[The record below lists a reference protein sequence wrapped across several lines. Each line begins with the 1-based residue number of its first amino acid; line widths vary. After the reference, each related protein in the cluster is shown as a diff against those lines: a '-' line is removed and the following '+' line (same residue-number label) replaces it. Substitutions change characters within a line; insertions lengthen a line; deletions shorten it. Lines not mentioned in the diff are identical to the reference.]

1 MTTTYSIVPF
11 SGSTDFKGISIAS
24 TTVATPTTVHTV
36 PGSQG
41 ATLPDLLTIDLENIH
56 TVAVPYT
63 ATWGGVSATGDVM
76 TGVVLPGQTLRICTQ
91 KPIRNALVVGI
102 ASATITWIDGAS
114 YTGVASKL
122 IAHGHVQR
130 QLT

>member
-11 SGSTDFKGISIAS
+11 SGSTDFRGISVAS
-24 TTVATPTTVHTV
+24 TTLATPTTVHT
-36 PGSQG
+36 SQAS
-41 ATLPDLLTIDLENIH
+41 ATLPDLVTLDLVNTH

-63 ATWGGVSATGDVM
+63 VTWGGVTGTSDVL
-76 TGVVLPGQTLRICTQ
+76 TGLVLPGQTLRVCTQ
-91 KPIRNALVVGI
+91 KPIRNALLVGV
-102 ASATITWIDGAS
+102 ASVTLTWVDGVS
-114 YTGVASKL
+114 YTGVLSKL

>member
-1 MTTTYSIVPF
+1 MTTTYSVVPF

-24 TTVATPTTVHTV
+24 TTVATPTTVHTAQA
-36 PGSQG
+36 S

-63 ATWGGVSATGDVM
+63 LTWGGVTATSDVL
-76 TGVVLPGQTLRICTQ
+76 TGLVLPGQTLRVCTQ
-91 KPIRNALVVGI
+91 KPIRNSLVVGI
-102 ASATITWIDGAS
+102 ASATITWIDGTS
-114 YTGVASKL
+114 YTGVATKL